1 MDFWFFFFGG
11 SGALGIGG
19 AQVPKILK
27 ELDQIK
33 ALGGKPSLGGPELD
47 TNPLATFGY
56 PEPLRVQ
63 DIESIFQ
70 NLPDVPTLLSKGD
83 KKTYM
88 SQLGYVEEVALA
100 RALPDANPLALRS
113 LYDAVSG
120 GGGGGVISP
129 SILTQKLAVY
139 REAGGVEAFKTD
151 LLVSSMKKNSAY
163 LAFLSLI
170 ALVFDLIIESGVNA
184 FL

>member
-1 MDFWFFFFGG
+1 M
-11 SGALGIGG
+11 
-19 AQVPKILK
+19 
-27 ELDQIK
+27 
-33 ALGGKPSLGGPELD
+33 
-47 TNPLATFGY
+47 
-56 PEPLRVQ
+56 Q
-63 DIESIFQ
+63 DLESIFQ
-70 NLPDVPTLLSKGD
+70 NLPDLQTLLSKGD

-100 RALPDANPLALRS
+100 RSLPDANPLALRS

-129 SILTQKLAVY
+129 SILTQKVSAY
-139 REAGGVEAFKTD
+139 RESGGLEAFKTD
-151 LLVSSMKKNSAY
+151 LLVSSLKKNSAY
-163 LAFLSLI
+163 LAFLLLI